1 MSRLKEHLGL
11 AKARTLGE
19 YLWQRHGG
27 EDGRATP
34 RTRSPDTNTTRIRM
48 HGEGAKAL
56 YEFYPSRELLDDEYQ
71 KLMEVQARFHPAI
84 LTPETIAALH
94 RAIFWQR
101 PLKPVPSGKCTLE
114 PTEERLPKAL
124 PSVEARTIYEMVN
137 QLRYGRGLLIKTSLT
152 RNQRDL
158 VATTLLQGKSL
169 TFDKLRSAL
178 KLPRDVRFS
187 LEEGGKKDLKDFV
200 SKSAAAMRKCF
211 GEHWLE
217 LSLEQKDEIIKRLV
231 EEEDEEALAAWLRA
245 AHGLD
250 EEAAKAVAVWSP
262 PEGISRL
269 GATANEAVLAEL
281 IDGVGDDGDLLTY
294 DKAVTFAGRTLGRN
308 WHHSDFRDGEIHLPL
323 PYYGKV
329 LERHVSFGSGDP
341 RDGNEK
347 RFGKL
352 ANPSVHIAL
361 NQLRR
366 LVNRLVSAY
375 GEPAQIVVELAR
387 ELKLSREQKDEERR
401 RNAENRKAN
410 DLRRVELEK
419 LGQADTAENRL
430 RLRLFEEQQRANS
443 GIALCPYS
451 LQPIAIATVFSSEVD
466 IDHILPYSKTLDD
479 TAANRV
485 ICYRAANR
493 QKGNRSPFEAFGDT
507 EIWNDLV
514 ARAATLPANKRWRFA
529 PDAMERYE
537 LKERDFLARHI
548 NETRYL
554 SRMARFYLAAVGGLD
569 NVYVTTGQ
577 LTAMLRA
584 RWGLNSILHGHNRE
598 DITGL
603 KNRNDHRHHA
613 VDACVIGAIDRS
625 LLQLIAR
632 RASQAELEGRDPTRD
647 VDEPFPGFRDAV
659 RDKVNQ
665 LIVSVKPDHGKQG
678 ALHEDTA
685 YGLIKNEAE
694 AAEIGNLVVRK
705 PLVELNANEIDRVR
719 DPNLREAL
727 QALAVPFRNE
737 KGKLTDEKG
746 LKTALTAFSKEQVPG
761 RAQGVRRVRIG
772 KRETGVVLIRNQQ
785 TGVVYKAL
793 SPGDN
798 HHIDIVQMRDG
809 TWRGFAATVF
819 DVNQKDWR
827 PVWEREKLG
836 GKLVMR
842 VHKGD
847 MIEVD
852 DTDGLRRIKTVHR
865 LSPSNNILYLAAH
878 NEGGELQK
886 RHDDKD
892 DLFRW
897 DFANIG
903 GLKKRNTRKVR
914 IDEIGS
920 AHRQKSNIDIL
931 TGAFA

>member
-1 MSRLKEHLGL
+1 MHAPFRFAFDLGTNSIGWAVYKLGSPPIAPLAPSVSKLIACGVRLFDDGRNPKDGSSLAEMRRVPRSSRRRRDRFLQRRSYLMALLVEYGLMPKLEGQRRELALVDPYALRAKGLDQQLTSFEIGRVLVHLNQRRGFKSNRKADRGKASEKDKGKIAEAVSRLKEHLGL

-84 LTPETIAALH
+84 LTPEAIAALH

-137 QLRYGRGLLIKTSLT
+137 QLRYGRGLLIKTPLT

-507 EIWNDLV
+507 ERWNDLV
-514 ARAATLPANKRWRFA
+514 ARAAALPANKRWRFA

-537 LKERDFLARHI
+537 LKERDFLARQI

-554 SRMARFYLAAVGGLD
+554 SRMARVLSRGG
-569 NVYVTTGQ
+569 
-577 LTAMLRA
+577 LRA
-584 RWGLNSILHGHNRE
+584 RQCLCHNRTIDCDAARTLGTE
-598 DITGL
+598 LYPSWPQSRRHQGL
-603 KNRNDHRHHA
+603 
-613 VDACVIGAIDRS
+613 
-625 LLQLIAR
+625 
-632 RASQAELEGRDPTRD
+632 E
-647 VDEPFPGFRDAV
+647 EP
-659 RDKVNQ
+659 Q
-665 LIVSVKPDHGKQG
+665 
-678 ALHEDTA
+678 
-685 YGLIKNEAE
+685 
-694 AAEIGNLVVRK
+694 
-705 PLVELNANEIDRVR
+705 
-719 DPNLREAL
+719 
-727 QALAVPFRNE
+727 
-737 KGKLTDEKG
+737 
-746 LKTALTAFSKEQVPG
+746 
-761 RAQGVRRVRIG
+761 
-772 KRETGVVLIRNQQ
+772 
-785 TGVVYKAL
+785 
-793 SPGDN
+793 
-798 HHIDIVQMRDG
+798 
-809 TWRGFAATVF
+809 
-819 DVNQKDWR
+819 
-827 PVWEREKLG
+827 
-836 GKLVMR
+836 
-842 VHKGD
+842 
-847 MIEVD
+847 
-852 DTDGLRRIKTVHR
+852 
-865 LSPSNNILYLAAH
+865 
-878 NEGGELQK
+878 
-886 RHDDKD
+886 
-892 DLFRW
+892 
-897 DFANIG
+897 
-903 GLKKRNTRKVR
+903 
-914 IDEIGS
+914 
-920 AHRQKSNIDIL
+920 
-931 TGAFA
+931 